1 MPEAASS
8 PGSNNSSISAGLFT
22 TSAIVQISEE
32 ACVGCT
38 RCVNVCPSEALAME
52 GRLAVLDE
60 PKCVGCFKC
69 LEACIP
75 YNAISIRRDPNPRQ
89 LGVPAERWDRPEVI
103 ELCAMARFAPEQ
115 AICMCTSTSAAE
127 VAAAIID
134 GVREPEELTL
144 ATGVRAKCGMWC
156 LTPVMRL
163 LAAHGVEIER
173 TAKDYRIYADGDGTE
188 VAIWTIPD
196 DVADRYP
203 EYRLRESLEAVES
216 GKNLNSPAPMYPD
229 IQPERKP

>member
-1 MPEAASS
+1 M
-8 PGSNNSSISAGLFT
+8 FT

-89 LGVPAERWDRPEVI
+89 LGVPAERWDRPEVT
-103 ELCAMARFAPEQ
+103 ELCAKARFDPQQ
-115 AICMCTSTSAAE
+115 AICMCTSTTAAE
-127 VAAAIID
+127 VAAAIVD
-134 GVREPEELTL
+134 GDR
-144 ATGVRAKCGMWC
+144 GRDFGGRRAGAHAD
-156 LTPVMRL
+156 RL
-163 LAAHGVEIER
+163 LGVEAR
-173 TAKDYRIYADGDGTE
+173 PRSSTASA
-188 VAIWTIPD
+188 
-196 DVADRYP
+196 
-203 EYRLRESLEAVES
+203 
-216 GKNLNSPAPMYPD
+216 SP
-229 IQPERKP
+229 RS